1 MTNLFIKQNFKMH
14 SGGYSDFKLE
24 CEALTEK
31 DYQTLAHL
39 VAKQFNFQKV
49 LGIPRG
55 GVPFATML
63 EKYENKES
71 NNLLI
76 VDDVLTTG
84 TSMIEAKNK
93 ALQNYEGKNIKGVV
107 IFARGELPNWVS
119 PIFALNSLF
128 WH

>member
-24 CEALTEK
+24 CDALTEK
-31 DYQTLAHL
+31 DYHTLAHL
-39 VAKQFNFQKV
+39 VSKQFSFQKV

-55 GVPFATML
+55 GIPFASIL
-63 EKYENKES
+63 EQYEDKKS

-84 TSMIEAKNK
+84 ASMILAKNK
-93 ALQNYEGKNIKGVV
+93 ALQNFEEKNIKGIV